1 MLSEKGCLAFEFAFN
16 TSFFVKRTIL
26 IIAKIKSKI
35 LPFIYWFTKHPD
47 RFLKDIS
54 GVVHVGANS
63 GQETKLYN
71 DFSLRVIWVEPIT
84 EVFTELKEKIKNFN
98 NQQCFQAL
106 VTDIDGKEYQFH
118 ISNNKGKSSSILD
131 LKYHKD
137 IWPDVSFNKTI
148 SLKSITLTS
157 LLLREQVDPCEYK
170 ALIIDTQGSELLVLK
185 GSVPILENF
194 IYIKTEVADFE
205 SYEGCC
211 QVDDI
216 YAFMSKHGYKEFS
229 RKKIIS
235 RQEVGNYFD
244 IVYRKIA

>member
-1 MLSEKGCLAFEFAFN
+1 M
-16 TSFFVKRTIL
+16 
-26 IIAKIKSKI
+26 IIAKIKSI
-35 LPFIYWFTKHPD
+35 LRPIIYWFTKHPD

-63 GQETKLYN
+63 GEERKLYK
-71 DFSLRVIWVEPIT
+71 DFGLRVIWVEPIP
-84 EVFTELKEKIKNFN
+84 EVFTELKENIKIFN
-98 NQQCFQAL
+98 NQQSFQAL

-118 ISNNKGKSSSILD
+118 ISTNKGKSSSILD
-131 LKYHKD
+131 FKYHKD
-137 IWPDVSFNKTI
+137 IWPDVSYYKTI

-157 LLLREQVDPCEYK
+157 LFLREQIDPYEYK
-170 ALIIDTQGSELLVLK
+170 ALIIDTQGSELLVLQ

-194 IYIKTEVADFE
+194 IYIKTEVPDFE

-216 YAFMSKHGYKEFS
+216 NAFMTKHGYKEFS
-229 RKKIIS
+229 RKKIKS